1 MRLKNTTTGEKG
13 KTLFEIIRLLMII
26 AMIAFTIFF
35 IGRWLYRIAIED
47 SVVEDTIKEL
57 SGRAITASGQLIIGN
72 TLTPGDMG
80 NETRQGYTVSLYTT
94 ADNFFE
100 IALHDVPRKICRRM
114 VKRQWGI
121 PTSVYIN
128 NRLSQQ
134 NQDICRSTNVMAFEF
149 SRDLGPADNADKPYR
164 QACQDD
170 TACSPCQK
178 CQNGLC
184 KNACPAGESCAKT
197 VQGEEICCANA
208 NRAGDICC
216 PYIDHDMCCWGRGT
230 CCPMDTP
237 IRLAD
242 GTCVSCY
249 DRRVFEVG
257 TPPRLEKCLALC
269 PNRVVFGDGALCQMP
284 LCAENHFTNR
294 QGDCIPC
301 AQAGGFETS
310 PSECAKCPHRVWQKG
325 LCLAPCSTGQIMDS
339 DGRCR
344 SCDDFQSIIPFTHTK
359 CDSACGNRHTTEE
372 RCVLNDCPIGT
383 IPDSLGNCVACTT
396 PQNIATTAEKCA
408 LCPNRIF
415 QNGLCRIPCP
425 AGQFPTA
432 KGICVSC
439 NTPEAVPVEPH
450 AGSCQRCPNRLA
462 LSHVCFATCNPHQF
476 RDAFG
481 TCHDCTDLMSAPILQ
496 TAVCATCP
504 NRSVL
509 FRIQNNQKRL
519 LCKWHDC
526 PPHTFMDEAGTCH
539 DCLTTVAVGL
549 VDEKDC
555 LTCPNRMWSI
565 AGKTCRI
572 RPTCPPDEVIA
583 SDGTCQS
590 CTGPNIAFNV
600 QGRPEVCDTCSD
612 RYMFGFWC
620 RICPTN
626 IGTLTDKAG
635 CHKCKGRWDNRLRR
649 CLKPAL
655 TAGNRLF

>member
-72 TLTPGDMG
+72 TLTLGDMG
-80 NETRQGYTVSLYTT
+80 NETRQGYTVSLHTT

-100 IALHDVPRKICRRM
+100 IALHGVPRKICRRM
-114 VKRQWGI
+114 VKRQWRI

-242 GTCVSCY
+242 GTCVNCY

-257 TPPRLEKCLALC
+257 TPP
-269 PNRVVFGDGALCQMP
+269 V
-284 LCAENHFTNR
+284 
-294 QGDCIPC
+294 
-301 AQAGGFETS
+301 
-310 PSECAKCPHRVWQKG
+310 
-325 LCLAPCSTGQIMDS
+325 
-339 DGRCR
+339 
-344 SCDDFQSIIPFTHTK
+344 
-359 CDSACGNRHTTEE
+359 
-372 RCVLNDCPIGT
+372 
-383 IPDSLGNCVACTT
+383 
-396 PQNIATTAEKCA
+396 
-408 LCPNRIF
+408 
-415 QNGLCRIPCP
+415 
-425 AGQFPTA
+425 
-432 KGICVSC
+432 
-439 NTPEAVPVEPH
+439 
-450 AGSCQRCPNRLA
+450 
-462 LSHVCFATCNPHQF
+462 
-476 RDAFG
+476 
-481 TCHDCTDLMSAPILQ
+481 
-496 TAVCATCP
+496 
-504 NRSVL
+504 
-509 FRIQNNQKRL
+509 
-519 LCKWHDC
+519 
-526 PPHTFMDEAGTCH
+526 
-539 DCLTTVAVGL
+539 
-549 VDEKDC
+549 
-555 LTCPNRMWSI
+555 
-565 AGKTCRI
+565 
-572 RPTCPPDEVIA
+572 
-583 SDGTCQS
+583 
-590 CTGPNIAFNV
+590 
-600 QGRPEVCDTCSD
+600 
-612 RYMFGFWC
+612 
-620 RICPTN
+620 
-626 IGTLTDKAG
+626 
-635 CHKCKGRWDNRLRR
+635 
-649 CLKPAL
+649 
-655 TAGNRLF
+655 